1 MAKKTNKNSSQK
13 NVVEEVKLDAIMMD
27 EQPKKAPRTPLYK
40 EEDGDEDNWQ
50 DVPKK
55 HAASYDD
62 DGDEGV
68 EEEEKEVFEE
78 IEEDEV
84 FFREKGPK
92 SQ

>member
-1 MAKKTNKNSSQK
+1 MAKKTNKNSSDK
-13 NVVEEVKLDAIMMD
+13 NAALEVKLDSMITD

-55 HAASYDD
+55 NSASYDD
-62 DGDEGV
+62 DGDEGG

>member
-1 MAKKTNKNSSQK
+1 MASKTKKTSAQK
-13 NVVEEVKLDAIMMD
+13 NVVEEVKLDAIMVD
-27 EQPKKAPRTPLYK
+27 EPKKTPRTPLFR
-40 EEDGDEDNWQ
+40 EEEGDGDNWQ

-55 HAASYDD
+55 HASSYDE
-62 DGDEGV
+62 DGDEGG